1 MTFHTT
7 LAYLPGVNLLEFV
20 VIGIIA
26 GLLLDVCLRG
36 HGFGFLGNSLL
47 GLVGAIVGGFVW
59 EKSLKEHVKIDL
71 GSATIQL
78 ITVLVALLGTV
89 LLLLL
94 VNTVMKNRKD

>member
-1 MTFHTT
+1 MC
-7 LAYLPGVNLLEFV
+7 A

-36 HGFGFLGNSLL
+36 KGFGFLGNSLV
-47 GLVGAIVGGFVW
+47 GLVGAIVGSFVW
-59 EKSLKEHVKIDL
+59 EKTLKEYVKIDL

-94 VNTVMKNRKD
+94 VNTVMKKRRE